1 MCRRFPD
8 LFLLTAGKPNG
19 GLILLYLKVRNP
31 ILAPPW
37 VYDGEESQRLKWYGY
52 TEARQTR
59 QNLTRQSKTNK
70 WLVLS
75 GFLHQMFAGNLKE
88 VGQLGQIMPDSTR
101 LCLLC
106 KQREIRVLPDTIWSA
121 SLKMPTNF
129 WSRKIDRTSNFLVL
143 LCLGRLSPYMYSIRP
158 V

>member
-19 GLILLYLKVRNP
+19 GLILLYLKVRDP
-31 ILAPPW
+31 ILAPTW
-37 VYDGEESQRLKWYGY
+37 IYDGEESQRLKWYGY

-88 VGQLGQIMPDSTR
+88 VGQLGQFMPDST
-101 LCLLC
+101 
-106 KQREIRVLPDTIWSA
+106 SA
-121 SLKMPTNF
+121 DYVFYVNKGKF
-129 WSRKIDRTSNFLVL
+129 
-143 LCLGRLSPYMYSIRP
+143 
-158 V
+158 